1 MLDKI
6 LRLGKEAAI
15 YGLSS
20 LVGRFLNFLLV
31 PFYTNVLLTSEYG
44 VIANLYSYIAFAMI
58 LYGYGMDAAY
68 MRFVASLEIGDKK
81 QNFSTPFLSLA
92 ATSLLFSVL
101 LHLFA
106 GDISVFIGMTRADA
120 VLVQYAAWIL
130 FFDALALVP
139 FSYLRMENKAGTFA
153 TIRILNIVITIV
165 LNIVLIVGLHMKAE
179 GVLIA
184 NLVASFLTFVIHLK
198 FILPNIGGA
207 FSRPLYKELLKFGIP
222 YIPAGLAS
230 IAMQV
235 IDRPILMSLTDE
247 ATVGIYQ
254 ANYRL
259 GIFMMLVVGMF
270 DYAWRPFFLHH
281 AREKDAKALFS
292 RVFTFFCL
300 LSVSLLLVL
309 TLFIEDLI
317 HVRLGNMY
325 FIHPDYWSGV
335 TIVPIILLA
344 YVFNGAYVNFVV
356 GIYLEKKTSY
366 LAWVFGAG
374 ALVNV
379 GANLLLI
386 PLAGIMGA
394 AYSTLLSYAVLAV
407 GIYFAS
413 RKFYPLQYEWGK
425 IVKLCVIAAVPL
437 IIFYLVPMEP
447 ATMVGVLEKLALVV
461 LFGVLLALG
470 RILNPDEIRDTGKAI
485 KGLFGR
491 NSDRT

>member
-1 MLDKI
+1 MLEKI

-31 PFYTNVLLTSEYG
+31 PFYTNVLLTAEYG
-44 VIANLYSYIAFAMI
+44 VIANLYSYIAFVMI

-68 MRFVASLEIGDKK
+68 MRFVSSLEIGDKK
-81 QNFSTPFLSLA
+81 KNFSTPFLSLA
-92 ATSLLFSVL
+92 ATSLVL
-101 LHLFA
+101 STTLHLFSA
-106 GDISVFIGMTRADA
+106 EVSVLIGMERSNAI
-120 VLVQYAAWIL
+120 LIQYAAWIL
-130 FFDALALVP
+130 FFDALVLVP

-165 LNIVLIVGLHMKAE
+165 LNIVLIVGLQMKAE

-184 NLVASFLTFVIHLK
+184 NLVASFLTFLIHLK
-198 FILPNIGGA
+198 FILPNIGAG
-207 FSRPLYKELLKFGIP
+207 FSNPLYKELLKFGIP

-235 IDRPILMSLTDE
+235 IDRPILKALTDD

-281 AREKDAKALFS
+281 AGEKDAKVLFS
-292 RVFTFFCL
+292 RVFTVFCI
-300 LSVSLLLVL
+300 LSVTLFLVL
-309 TLFIEDLI
+309 TLFIEDLLRI
-317 HVRLGNMY
+317 RVGGMY

-335 TIVPIILLA
+335 TIVPIVLLA
-344 YVFNGAYVNFVV
+344 YLFNGAYVNFVV

-379 GANLLLI
+379 AANLLLI
-386 PLAGIMGA
+386 PVSGMMGA
-394 AYSTLLSYAVLAV
+394 AYATLLSYMVLAV

-413 RKFYPLQYEWGK
+413 KKFYPLEYEWGK
-425 IVKLCVIAAVPL
+425 IARLAVITTIPL
-437 IIFYLVPMEP
+437 IIFSLLAVEP
-447 ATMVGVLEKLALVV
+447 ATAVGVLEKLGLVI
-461 LFGVLLALG
+461 LFGVLLLVG
-470 RILNPDEIRDTGKAI
+470 RVLNPDDLRETAKAI
-485 KGLFGR
+485 GGLAGR
-491 NSDRT
+491 NSDRP